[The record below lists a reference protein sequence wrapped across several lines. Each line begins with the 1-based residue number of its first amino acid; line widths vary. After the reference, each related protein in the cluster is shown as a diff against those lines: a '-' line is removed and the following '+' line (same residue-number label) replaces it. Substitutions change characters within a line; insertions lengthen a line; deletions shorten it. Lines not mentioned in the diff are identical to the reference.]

1 MGKNF
6 VKLDDIL
13 ISHCVLAELAGLA
26 ALECYGIVGMTHPH
40 LRASV
45 AQILSRDKLTKGVK
59 IKEDDSQKIKVE
71 LGVII
76 EYGVNLVEVAR
87 NLIDRVKYE
96 IKKYTDVEIESVD
109 IFIQGI
115 KRGK

>member
-1 MGKNF
+1 MGKKF
-6 VKLDDIL
+6 VKLDGIL
-13 ISHCVLAELAGLA
+13 VSHSVLAELAGLA
-26 ALECYGIVGMTHPH
+26 ALECYGVVGMAHPH
-40 LRASV
+40 LGAGV

-59 IKEDDSQKIKVE
+59 KENSQKIKVE
-71 LGVII
+71 LYVII

-96 IKKYTDVEIESVD
+96 IKKYTEVEVKSVD

>member
-1 MGKNF
+1 VGKKF

-13 ISHCVLAELAGLA
+13 ISHSVLAELAGLA
-26 ALECYGIVGMTHPH
+26 ALECYGVVGMSHPH
-40 LRASV
+40 LSAGV

-59 IKEDDSQKIKVE
+59 IQESNSQKIKVE
-71 LGVII
+71 LYVIV

-96 IKKYTDVEIESVD
+96 IKKYTDVEVESVD